1 MTAVVM
7 MVVLVKII
15 VILVVLV
22 KGVECE
28 CRSRIYIPFPIST
41 FAKEKKNKAMLLF
54 ADLCSLISSFQLH
67 PVCKHLN

>member
-1 MTAVVM
+1 MV
-7 MVVLVKII
+7 VVLVKII

-41 FAKEKKNKAMLLF
+41 FAKEKKTTLVVCRSLLPHQ
-54 ADLCSLISSFQLH
+54 QLS
-67 PVCKHLN
+67 VASCV